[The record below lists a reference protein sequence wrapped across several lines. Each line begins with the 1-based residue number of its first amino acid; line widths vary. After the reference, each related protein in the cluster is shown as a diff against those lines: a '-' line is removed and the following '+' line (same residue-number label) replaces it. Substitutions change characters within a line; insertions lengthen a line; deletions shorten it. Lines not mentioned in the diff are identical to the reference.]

1 MAKRDY
7 YEVLGVDKN
16 VSPEDLKKAYR
27 KLALKYHP
35 DRNPG
40 DKEAEEKFKEA
51 AEAYDVL
58 SNPDKKARYD
68 QFGHAGL
75 DGAGGFG
82 GGQGMS
88 MDDIF
93 SSFGSIFGDFF
104 GGGGG
109 SFHFGG
115 FNGGGSSRSGRPVSR
130 GSNLRIKVKLTLEE
144 IERGVE
150 KKIKVNKYVPCKTCG
165 GSGARGNSYETCSHC
180 HGTGVV
186 TEMRRSIFG
195 QMQTQS
201 VCPYCGGKG
210 RIIKDKCH
218 DCHGEGIVKSEEII
232 TINIPA
238 GVADGMQLSM
248 HGQGNAG
255 PNGGVNGD
263 LIIQIEELQ
272 HELFERQDNNLFY
285 NAFVTY
291 ADAALG
297 ASIEIPTLSGKVRVK
312 IEQGTP
318 SGKVIRLKG
327 KGLPDVNGYSRG
339 DMLVSINVWVP
350 KSVTKEEK
358 AMLEQLNS
366 HPNFQ
371 PNPSKQER
379 GFFDKMKDLFN

>member
-1 MAKRDY
+1 MSKRDY

-16 VSPEDLKKAYR
+16 VTPDELKKAYR

-75 DGAGGFG
+75 DGAGGN

-93 SSFGSIFGDFF
+93 SSFGSIFGDLF
-104 GGGGG
+104 GGGGF
-109 SFHFGG
+109 SFGG
-115 FNGGGSSRSGRPVSR
+115 FGDARGGAGRATSR

-144 IERGVE
+144 IDKGVE
-150 KKIKVNKYVPCKTCG
+150 KKIKVNKYVACKSCG
-165 GSGARGNSYETCSHC
+165 GTGARNNSFETCSHC

-186 TEMRRSIFG
+186 TEVRRSLFG

-201 VCPYCGGKG
+201 VCPYCGGQG

-218 DCHGEGIVKSEEII
+218 ECHGDGIVKAEDII

-238 GVADGMQLSM
+238 GVSDGMQLSM
-248 HGQGNAG
+248 RGQGNAA
-255 PNGGVNGD
+255 PHGGVPGD
-263 LIIQIEELQ
+263 LIIQVEEIPNDT
-272 HELFERQDNNLFY
+272 FERQDNNLFY
-285 NAFVTY
+285 NAYITFSE
-291 ADAALG
+291 AAMGG
-297 ASIEIPTLSGKVRVK
+297 AIEIPTLNGKVRVK
-312 IEQGTP
+312 IEQGTS

-327 KGLPDVNGYSRG
+327 KGLPDLNGYSRG

-350 KSVTKEEK
+350 KSLTKEEK
-358 AMLEQLNS
+358 SMLDELGK

>member
-1 MAKRDY
+1 MSKRDY

-16 VSPEDLKKAYR
+16 VTPDELKKAYR

-75 DGAGGFG
+75 DGAGGN

-93 SSFGSIFGDFF
+93 SSFGSIFGDLF
-104 GGGGG
+104 GGGGF
-109 SFHFGG
+109 SFGG
-115 FNGGGSSRSGRPVSR
+115 FGDARGGAGRATSR

-144 IERGVE
+144 IDKGVE
-150 KKIKVNKYVPCKTCG
+150 KKIKVNKYVACKSCG
-165 GSGARGNSYETCSHC
+165 GTGARNNSFETCSHC

-186 TEMRRSIFG
+186 TEVRRSLFG

-201 VCPYCGGKG
+201 VCPYCGGQG

-218 DCHGEGIVKSEEII
+218 ECHGDGIVKAEDII

-238 GVADGMQLSM
+238 GVSDGMQLSM
-248 HGQGNAG
+248 RGQGNAA
-255 PNGGVNGD
+255 PHGGEPGD
-263 LIIQIEELQ
+263 LIIQVEEIPNDT
-272 HELFERQDNNLFY
+272 FERQDNNLFY
-285 NAFVTY
+285 NAYITFSE
-291 ADAALG
+291 AAMGG
-297 ASIEIPTLSGKVRVK
+297 AIEIPTLNGKVRVK

-327 KGLPDVNGYSRG
+327 KGLPDLNGYSRG

-350 KSVTKEEK
+350 KSLTKEEK
-358 AMLEQLNS
+358 SMLDELGK

>member
-16 VSPEDLKKAYR
+16 ATPDELKKAYR
-27 KLALKYHP
+27 KLALQYHP

-68 QFGHAGL
+68 QYGHAAF
-75 DGAGGFG
+75 DGTGGF

-93 SSFGSIFGDFF
+93 SSFGSIFEDFF
-104 GGGGG
+104 GGNGGG
-109 SFHFGG
+109 FHFGG
-115 FNGGGSSRSGRPVSR
+115 FGGSSRGGQRVVQH
-130 GSNLRIKVKLTLEE
+130 GTNLRIKVKLTLEE
-144 IERGVE
+144 IDQGVE
-150 KKIKVNKYVPCKTCG
+150 KKIKVNKYVACKTCG
-165 GSGARGNSYETCSHC
+165 GSGARNNSFETCSHC

-201 VCPYCGGKG
+201 ACPYCGGQGK
-210 RIIKDKCH
+210 IIKDKCH
-218 DCHGEGIVKSEEII
+218 DCHGDGIVKAEDII
-232 TINIPA
+232 NIKIPA

-248 HGQGNAG
+248 RGQGNAA
-255 PNGGVNGD
+255 PHGGINGD
-263 LIIQIEELQ
+263 LIIQVEEQ
-272 HELFERQDNNLFY
+272 PHELFERQENNLFY
-285 NAFVTY
+285 NAFITF
-291 ADAALG
+291 AEAAMG
-297 ASIEIPTLSGKVRVK
+297 GTIEIPTLHGKVRVK

-327 KGLPDVNGYSRG
+327 KGLPDINGYSRG

-350 KSVTKEEK
+350 KSLTKEEK
-358 AMLEQLNS
+358 TMLEELS
-366 HPNFQ
+366 KHPNFQ
-371 PNPSKQER
+371 PNPTKQER
-379 GFFDKMKDLFN
+379 GFFDKMKDLFGN